1 MLNIKEMIKD
11 IEEDYTRDVNK
22 QDSKYALA
30 KLWDNYYDED
40 PDEEMLLYNLIIA
53 RFNIKSGGVTSG
65 QKKCIMDVLN
75 IYNMLREDVE
85 KYLDVEDNMMLSE
98 MIEYRS
104 CMQGKSTV
112 LMTINNEFYCF
123 TDGYLEKTG
132 SSVEE
137 MFDCLVG
144 ECREAEVIEQ
154 KLCLNSRRGI
164 YPN

>member
-104 CMQGKSTV
+104 CM
-112 LMTINNEFYCF
+112 
-123 TDGYLEKTG
+123 
-132 SSVEE
+132 
-137 MFDCLVG
+137 
-144 ECREAEVIEQ
+144 
-154 KLCLNSRRGI
+154 
-164 YPN
+164 

>member
-53 RFNIKSGGVTSG
+53 HFNIKSGEVTSG

-85 KYLDVEDNMMLSE
+85 KCLDVEDNMMLSE
-98 MIEYRS
+98 MIEYIKN
-104 CMQGKSTV
+104 G
-112 LMTINNEFYCF
+112 
-123 TDGYLEKTG
+123 
-132 SSVEE
+132 
-137 MFDCLVG
+137 
-144 ECREAEVIEQ
+144 
-154 KLCLNSRRGI
+154 LN
-164 YPN
+164 

>member
-53 RFNIKSGGVTSG
+53 RFNIKSGEVTSG

-85 KYLDVEDNMMLSE
+85 KCLDVEDNMMLNE
-98 MIEYRS
+98 MIEYIKN
-104 CMQGKSTV
+104 G
-112 LMTINNEFYCF
+112 LTI
-123 TDGYLEKTG
+123 K
-132 SSVEE
+132 
-137 MFDCLVG
+137 
-144 ECREAEVIEQ
+144 
-154 KLCLNSRRGI
+154 
-164 YPN
+164 